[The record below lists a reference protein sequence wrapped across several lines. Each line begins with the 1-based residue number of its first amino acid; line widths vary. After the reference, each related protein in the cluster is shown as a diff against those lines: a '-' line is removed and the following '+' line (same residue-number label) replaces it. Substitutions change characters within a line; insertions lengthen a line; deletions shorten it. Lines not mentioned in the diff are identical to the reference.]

1 MPLDY
6 MTNTFVDAKQDLID
20 ALKNPNSGV
29 NESNIDQY
37 LKSINIDPVEFDR
50 ELQEEKEHTAKF
62 NELLKTGYDRKSTTW
77 LGKGLDKVDDFF
89 LGKDRKGLSQVEAY
103 AFAPGH
109 LKHKYA
115 SFTDKTGDTIISGL
129 RSGVQGAVQLGDLLL
144 PETAQEFIKSSAKKV
159 DKFVSGIPYVGEAY
173 EKAQDFVIDP
183 IYERVQKVVDPVTS
197 ETQELIGEVG
207 ALITGTSA
215 LTKTITHIAPKVPGF
230 AKRIAAFTGAEVL
243 VGDKETN
250 TANMLI
256 EWKPEL
262 FEPLKILAI
271 NPDDPGAIKVLKKA
285 IDAMGIAGAFES
297 VFGGVKGLHLLGKSL
312 INTTKKAKFIK
323 DTKGKP
329 PANPKIN
336 NTKIIKDGDDFVFK
350 SNVSQPVKILSD
362 PNIGKKGNWINRWL
376 TSRQGLDKWTF
387 RVYENKEASL
397 KAVTDL
403 AKTYS
408 REFERSIKKVFKKSY
423 NNLPPET
430 IALIKQALGS
440 RIPMEQNATA
450 EVLKI
455 LGKSASKRTKK
466 EIKILTKHL
475 DNNIQLAKNN
485 QTRAFNMLPKEIREP
500 ILKLRTIAD
509 DVSKEISALGLG
521 KGITAT
527 IDKNIG
533 IYLTEDFEAFVNP
546 AYINKV
552 SKILLGK
559 GDKSGEAF
567 EIVSAAR
574 TALQKAMPKAAPDEI
589 NGLLKEYVN
598 KLTKSDIDFLDVLK
612 LGGSA
617 GSTSSGTV
625 IKSRKLYDE
634 GFKILLNPI
643 KDPLR
648 QWNESVKKMS
658 DIVVEHNFLN
668 NIKTIAKDKY
678 GSKLY
683 KVSKVP
689 TTKTGEDFS
698 VRLSELAKGYI
709 SQLGPKA
716 NPLANVFSTPE
727 YMKVLQRGIDLP
739 AVSGNKAWG
748 TWYGISGYA
757 SASKTSLSSGTHIRN
772 MESNLMVL
780 SANGNLGLGFFKEA
794 PSALNKLTKN
804 SPEAIAEIQDLVS
817 RGVLKSGVRAQ
828 QIIRSM
834 DDAFK
839 NSQSWLKKAYD
850 KSMGVA
856 GDVYSAEDDVFK
868 IIGFHRELARYRR
881 AYPKMN
887 ENELRTFVAEIVKD
901 TMPTYNFIPRS
912 IKYLRRL
919 PIGTF
924 PAFTSE
930 IVRNTVNIAR
940 RGASDVWYSL
950 PLYGRK
956 GNAGLF
962 RAGAGRLGG
971 LTATGVA
978 TQQYLQFKAQRYGIS
993 ATDQEILE
1001 DTSASW
1007 GQTEIREYT
1016 DYLEVNPKTGD
1027 IEVKYRNLSYSIP
1040 QAPIIQIVDKLIP
1053 WMMSSAEGY
1062 KDDYEFE
1069 KDLDK
1074 VLGSIGQ
1081 TLSPM
1086 LNESLLVKPLLDL
1099 TVRGGQP
1106 KQGRAVWKET
1116 DSSLTKVGKSLW
1128 HLLKA
1133 GLPGDITKGMTFHEA
1148 IKSERLN
1155 KQGGI
1160 TKSRF
1165 PKRLDDEI
1173 KSLTGFKNITMN
1185 INKNFSIKFGTNVAE
1200 IKDANKS
1207 LDSIISQGNI
1217 DWNNPQEKDRVM
1229 KDIARIIQV
1238 SFDKQVQLA
1247 KYLDNF
1253 KELRYFEGTGKNRTK
1268 VTMSERKMGAILLGK
1283 GARNVDDFF
1292 GTLMENTETTIGTF
1306 VPPSISSSALVLER
1320 EYGIPSNIILEIQS
1334 VLEQINGIPLI
1345 HDRREQEE
1353 TAPIVEESNID
1364 IQQGD

>member
-1 MPLDY
+1 MPLNY
-6 MTNTFVDAKQDLID
+6 NTNTFVDAKQSLID
-20 ALKNPNSGV
+20 ALKDPNSGV
-29 NESNIDQY
+29 NDSNIDQY

-50 ELQEEKEHTAKF
+50 ELEEENQHTTRF
-62 NELLKTGYDRKSTTW
+62 NELLKVGQDGDPATG
-77 LGKGLDKVDDFF
+77 
-89 LGKDRKGLSQVEAY
+89 GLSQREAY
-103 AFAPGH
+103 ALAPGH
-109 LKHKYA
+109 LKHNYA
-115 SFTDKTGDTIISGL
+115 TWTGTTGDTIIGGL
-129 RSGVQGAVQLGDLLL
+129 RSGVQGIVQLGDMII
-144 PETAQEFIKSSAKKV
+144 PETASDFIEHSAKKV
-159 DKFVSGIPYVGEAY
+159 DKFVSNIPYIGGV
-173 EKAQDFVIDP
+173 
-183 IYERVQKVVDPVTS
+183 YERVQEVVDPVTS
-197 ETQELIGEVG
+197 ETQEIVGEVG
-207 ALITGTSA
+207 ALITGTGA
-215 LTKTITHIAPKVPGF
+215 LSKTITNVAPKVPGF

-271 NPDDPGAIKVLKKA
+271 KPDDPGAIKVLKKA

-297 VFGGVKGLHLLGKSL
+297 VFGGVKGLNLIGKSL
-312 INTTKKAKFIK
+312 INTTKKGKFLK
-323 DTKGKP
+323 ETKGKV

-336 NTKIIKDGDDFVFK
+336 STEIIDDGDDFIFK
-350 SNVSQPVKILSD
+350 SIVSQPVKILSD
-362 PNIGKKGNWINRWL
+362 PNVGKKGNLVARWL
-376 TSRQGLDKWTF
+376 GSRQGMDKWTF
-387 RVYENKEASL
+387 RAYENKEASL
-397 KAVTDL
+397 KAVTDI

-408 REFERSIKKVFKKSY
+408 REFERSIKKVFKTRYDK
-423 NNLPPET
+423 LPPET

-455 LGKSASKRTKK
+455 LGKSAKKRTKK
-466 EIKILTKHL
+466 EVDILTKHL
-475 DNNIQLAKNN
+475 DSNIQLAKNN
-485 QTRAFNMLPKEIREP
+485 TTKAFNMLPKDIKEP

-521 KGITAT
+521 KGISTT

-574 TALQKAMPKAAPDEI
+574 AALQRAMPKAKPEEI
-589 NGLLKEYVN
+589 DGLLKEYVN

-668 NIKTIAKDKY
+668 NIKTIATDKY

-683 KVSKVP
+683 KISKGP
-689 TTKTGEDFS
+689 NTKPGEDFS
-698 VRLSELAKGYI
+698 GRLSKLAKGYI

-757 SASKTSLSSGTHIRN
+757 SASKTSLTSGTHIRN

-804 SPEAIAEIQDLVS
+804 SPAAIAEIQDLVS

-868 IIGFHRELARYRR
+868 IIGFHRELARYRK

-930 IVRNTVNIAR
+930 IIRNTVNIAR
-940 RGASDVWYSL
+940 RGAIDSFN
-950 PLYGRK
+950 GIK
-956 GNAGLF
+956 TGNAGLL
-962 RAGAGRLGG
+962 RAGAGRLAG

-1040 QAPIIQIVDKLIP
+1040 QAPIIQVVDKLIP

-1062 KDDYEFE
+1062 KDQYEFE

-1086 LNESLLVKPLLDL
+1086 INEALLVKPILDI
-1099 TVRGGQP
+1099 TIRGGQP
-1106 KQGRAVWKET
+1106 KQGKAVWKET
-1116 DSSLTKVGKSLW
+1116 DSAKTVVEKSIY

-1133 GLPGDITKGMTFHEA
+1133 GLPGDVSRGFTFAEA

-1173 KSLTGFKNITMN
+1173 KSLTGFKNTTMN

-1207 LDSIISQGNI
+1207 LDSILRQGNI
-1217 DWNNPQEKDRVM
+1217 DWNNPKEKEKVM
-1229 KDIARIIQV
+1229 NQIEHIIQY
-1238 SFDKQVQLA
+1238 SFNKQVHLA
-1247 KYLDNF
+1247 KYLNNF
-1253 KELRYFEGTGKNRTK
+1253 KKLEYYEGTGKNRTK
-1268 VTMSERKMGAILLGK
+1268 VTMSDPKILEILKGK
-1283 GARNVDDFF
+1283 GLRNVDDFYY
-1292 GTLMENTETTIGTF
+1292 TLLSEPKGGNRIGKF
-1306 VPPSISSSALVLER
+1306 VPPSISSSALVLQN
-1320 EYGIPSNIILEIQS
+1320 EYGIPNNISLEIQS
-1334 VLEQINGIPLI
+1334 ILQQLNGLPLI
-1345 HDRREQEE
+1345 TKENKQEE
-1353 TAPIVEESNID
+1353 EVEPVVEESNID
-1364 IQQGD
+1364 IQQGE

>member
-1 MPLDY
+1 MPLNY
-6 MTNTFVDAKQDLID
+6 NTNTFVDAKQSLID
-20 ALKNPNSGV
+20 ALKDPNSGV
-29 NESNIDQY
+29 NDNNIDQY

-50 ELQEEKEHTAKF
+50 ELGEENQHTIRF
-62 NELLKTGYDRKSTTW
+62 NELLKVGQDGDPATG
-77 LGKGLDKVDDFF
+77 
-89 LGKDRKGLSQVEAY
+89 GLSQREAY
-103 AFAPGH
+103 AFAPGY
-109 LKHKYA
+109 LKPKY
-115 SFTDKTGDTIISGL
+115 STFTDKVGDTVISTG
-129 RSGVQGAVQLGDLLL
+129 RSAVQGIVQLGDMVI
-144 PETAQEFIKSSAKKV
+144 PKTASDFISSSAKKV
-159 DKFVSGIPYVGEAY
+159 DKFIDKIPYVGGAY
-173 EKAQDFVIDP
+173 ERLQ
-183 IYERVQKVVDPVTS
+183 EVVDPVTS
-197 ETQELIGEVG
+197 ETQELVGDVG
-207 ALITGTSA
+207 ALITGTGA
-215 LTKTITHIAPKVPGF
+215 LSKTITDIAPKVPGF

-271 NPDDPGAIKVLKKA
+271 KPDDPGAIKVLKKA
-285 IDAMGIAGAFES
+285 IDTIGVGGAFES
-297 VFGGVKGLHLLGKSL
+297 VFGGVKGLNLIGKSL
-312 INTTKKAKFIK
+312 INTTKKGKFLK
-323 DTKGKP
+323 ETKGKP

-336 NTKIIKDGDDFVFK
+336 NTEIIDDGDDFIFK
-350 SNVSQPVKILSD
+350 SIVSQPVKILSD
-362 PNIGKKGNWINRWL
+362 PDVGKKGNFISRWMF
-376 TSRQGLDKWTF
+376 SRQGMDKWTF

-397 KAVTDL
+397 KAVTDM
-403 AKTYS
+403 ASTYS
-408 REFERSIKKVFKKSY
+408 REFERAVKKVFKKSY
-423 NNLPPET
+423 DNLPPET

-440 RIPMEQNATA
+440 RIPIEKNATA

-455 LGKSASKRTKK
+455 LGKSAKKRTKK
-466 EIKILTKHL
+466 EVDILTKHL
-475 DNNIQLAKNN
+475 DSNIQLAKNN
-485 QTRAFNMLPKEIREP
+485 STKAFNMLPKDIKEP
-500 ILKLRTIAD
+500 VLKLRTIAD
-509 DVSKEISALGLG
+509 DVSKEVSALGLG
-521 KGITAT
+521 KGISAT

-546 AYINKV
+546 TYIKKV
-552 SKILLGK
+552 SKILAGK

-574 TALQKAMPKAAPDEI
+574 AALQRAMPKATPEQI
-589 NGLLKEYVN
+589 TGKLKNYIDQFD
-598 KLTKSDIDFLDVLK
+598 KADIDFLDTLK
-612 LGGSA
+612 LGSSS

-648 QWNESVKKMS
+648 QWNESIKKMS

-683 KVSKVP
+683 KITSKGP
-689 TTKTGEDFS
+689 ETKIGEDFS
-698 VRLSELAKGYI
+698 GELSKLAKGYI
-709 SQLGPKA
+709 SKLGPKV
-716 NPLANVFSTPE
+716 NPLANVFTSPE

-739 AVSGNKAWG
+739 NVSNNKFLP

-757 SASKTSLSSGTHIRN
+757 SASKTSLTSGTHIRN

-780 SANGNLGLGFFKEA
+780 SANGNLGIGFFKEA
-794 PSALNKLTKN
+794 PSAVNKLTKS

-834 DDAFK
+834 NDAFK
-839 NSQSWLKKAYD
+839 NSQSWMKKAYD
-850 KSMGVA
+850 RSMGVA
-856 GDVYSAEDDVFK
+856 GDLYSAEDDVFK
-868 IIGFHRELARYRR
+868 IIGFHRELARYRK
-881 AYPKMN
+881 AFPKMN
-887 ENELRTFVAEIVKD
+887 ENELRTYAAEIVKD

-930 IVRNTVNIAR
+930 IIRNTVNIAR
-940 RGASDVWYSL
+940 RGAIDSYRGLVT
-950 PLYGRK
+950 
-956 GNAGLF
+956 GNLGLLK
-962 RAGAGRLGG
+962 AGAGRLAG

-978 TQQYLQFKAQRYGIS
+978 TQQYLQFKAQRYQIEP
-993 ATDQEILE
+993 TDQKIIE
-1001 DTSASW
+1001 DTSPNW
-1007 GQTEIREYT
+1007 DKYNITEYT

-1040 QAPIIQIVDKLIP
+1040 QAPVVQIVDKLIP
-1053 WMMSSAEGY
+1053 WMMGSAKGY
-1062 KDDYEFE
+1062 KDEYEFT
-1069 KDLDK
+1069 KDLDLL
-1074 VLGSIGQ
+1074 LGSITK

-1086 LNESLLVKPLLDL
+1086 INEALLVKPILDI
-1099 TVRGGQP
+1099 TIRGGQP
-1106 KQGRAVWKET
+1106 KQSKAVWKET
-1116 DSSLTKVGKSLW
+1116 DSAKTVVEKSIY

-1133 GLPGDITKGMTFHEA
+1133 GLPGDVSRGFTFAEA

-1173 KSLTGFKNITMN
+1173 KSLTGFKNTTMN
-1185 INKNFSIKFGTNVAE
+1185 ISKSFGMKFGKAVSNIKQADKE
-1200 IKDANKS
+1200 I
-1207 LDSIISQGNI
+1207 DSILREGNI
-1217 DWNNPQEKDRVM
+1217 DWNNPQDKDRIM
-1229 KDIARIIQV
+1229 KDITRIIQV
-1238 SFDKQVQLA
+1238 SFDRQVELA

-1253 KELRYFEGTGKNRTK
+1253 KKLNYFEGTGKNRTK
-1268 VTMSERKMGAILLGK
+1268 VKMSEEKMGNILMGK
-1283 GARNVDDFF
+1283 GARNVDAFF
-1292 GTLMENTETTIGTF
+1292 TKLMQNTETTIGTF
-1306 VPPSISSSALVLER
+1306 VAPSISSSALVLEK
-1320 EYGIPSNIILEIQS
+1320 EYGIPSNIIIEIQS
-1334 VLEQINGIPLI
+1334 ALQQVNNVPLI
-1345 HDRREQEE
+1345 YDREE
-1353 TAPIVEESNID
+1353 VEPAVEDTSNID